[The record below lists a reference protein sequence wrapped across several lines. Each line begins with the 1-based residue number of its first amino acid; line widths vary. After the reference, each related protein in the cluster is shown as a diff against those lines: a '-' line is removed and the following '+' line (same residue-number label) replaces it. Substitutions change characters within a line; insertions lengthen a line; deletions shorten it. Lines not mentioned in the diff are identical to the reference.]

1 MSEVA
6 VFGRLAHRGMGA
18 GVGRRVGREVGVGH
32 TGVMVR
38 RARSEARSI
47 AGTAFVV
54 AWVVATLA
62 GCTSAYDDAGGAAA
76 VSEPSIT
83 AVGTVSTA
91 TETTTATTTAIETT
105 VASTTT
111 SPVDETI
118 ATVPEQAVPGIDS
131 EDPFCRAWS
140 EFAGSFQALTFAS
153 IEAAD
158 PLVGARLEVVAAGA
172 VVAAARSLDD
182 AFPDEIAEERE
193 VFVGDVIGP
202 FARRAARAVDELRSA
217 GVDDEDVELLGAAW
231 LAALAA
237 SDPAD
242 PVIAVDVPAE
252 LEPAVDAATA
262 AFAADVPPIA
272 GDPSLVTRAEAS
284 GTLGY
289 LAEQCPDQGVL
300 AGNDAI
306 D

>member
-1 MSEVA
+1 M
-6 VFGRLAHRGMGA
+6 
-18 GVGRRVGREVGVGH
+18 
-32 TGVMVR
+32 
-38 RARSEARSI
+38 
-47 AGTAFVV
+47 AFVV
-54 AWVVATLA
+54 ASVVAVLA
-62 GCTSAYDDAGGAAA
+62 GCSSGDDAAGETSGVPESSTSIPEVAAA
-76 VSEPSIT
+76 
-83 AVGTVSTA
+83 STS
-91 TETTTATTTAIETT
+91 TTTATPTTAPS
-105 VASTTT
+105 STA
-111 SPVDETI
+111 SPVSETI
-118 ATVPEQAVPGIDS
+118 ATVPEQAAPGIDS

-172 VVAAARSLDD
+172 VVAAALALDD

-193 VFVGDVIGP
+193 VFVGEVIGP

-217 GVDDEDVELLGAAW
+217 GVDDEDVELVGAAW
-231 LAALAA
+231 LTALAA
-237 SDPAD
+237 SDPAE

-252 LEPAVDAATA
+252 LEPSVDAATA

-272 GDPSLVTRAEAS
+272 GDPSLISRAEAPA
-284 GTLGY
+284 TLGY

>member
-1 MSEVA
+1 MEVP
-6 VFGRLAHRGMGA
+6 VD
-18 GVGRRVGREVGVGH
+18 VGVRH
-32 TGVMVR
+32 TGVMAR
-38 RARSEARSI
+38 RGRPSRRSI
-47 AGTAFVV
+47 VGKAFVTTFAV
-54 AWVVATLA
+54 AMLA
-62 GCTSAYDDAGGAAA
+62 GCSSGDDAE
-76 VSEPSIT
+76 SEASGVPESSTSI
-83 AVGTVSTA
+83 AEVSTVPTTTS
-91 TETTTATTTAIETT
+91 TETTTTTA
-105 VASTTT
+105 APTT

-158 PLVGARLEVVAAGA
+158 PLAGARLEVVAAGA
-172 VVAAARSLDD
+172 VVAAAQSLDD
-182 AFPDEIAEERE
+182 GFPDEIAEERE
-193 VFVGDVIGP
+193 VFVGEVIGP

-217 GVDDEDVELLGAAW
+217 GVDDDDVELLGAAW
-231 LAALAA
+231 LTALVA
-237 SDPAD
+237 SDPAE
-242 PVIAVDVPAE
+242 PLIAVDVPAE

-262 AFAADVPPIA
+262 AFAADVPTIA
-272 GDPSLVTRAEAS
+272 DDPSLITRAEAPA
-284 GTLGY
+284 TLGY